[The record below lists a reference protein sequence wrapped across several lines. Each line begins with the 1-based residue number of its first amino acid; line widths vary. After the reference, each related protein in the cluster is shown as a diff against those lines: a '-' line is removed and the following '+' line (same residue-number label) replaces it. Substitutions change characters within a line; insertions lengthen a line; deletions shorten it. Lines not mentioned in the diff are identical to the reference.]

1 MAGTTSVLA
10 SDVTVEIH
18 NRVQPLTQIVNI
30 IGEAA
35 SKKSSMDEIF
45 EELAYEL
52 LEEKW
57 RIVDEEKKWRLEA
70 KRDRNAKKQKDKPRF
85 PLRVQTLNTTV
96 ANLAERLEDV
106 DGKRAYT

>member
-1 MAGTTSVLA
+1 MENEMPALFTVTGTTSVLA

-45 EELAYEL
+45 EESSHTNCL
-52 LEEKW
+52 
-57 RIVDEEKKWRLEA
+57 
-70 KRDRNAKKQKDKPRF
+70 KRNGESLRRKRSGARKLSATAMPRS
-85 PLRVQTLNTTV
+85 RRT
-96 ANLAERLEDV
+96 NLGFL
-106 DGKRAYT
+106 